1 MDQYK
6 KEFIDFVKESKPTP
20 PAGAMERCISSLPN
34 VERKHRIVPLLK
46 LQMESLPVS
55 LYLIMVMGILLEY
68 AVFWK
73 ENSLEAIQGCGV
85 IHALIVLLFFWHLL
99 LSGVGSMREIEKV
112 CKYSYGQIL
121 FARVFCLV
129 LLSCLSLIIVIMP
142 NAIWYQVSLHQV
154 TASVFPTM
162 LGSLGALYWANH
174 IGNSDT
180 TLLSIYLVNAVAA
193 SVFLEKII
201 EMGWI
206 LMTILFFLALT
217 MLILQTKNLMNRS
230 IQYETYNY

>member
-6 KEFIDFVKESKPTP
+6 KEFIDLVKESKPTP

-34 VERKHRIVPLLK
+34 VERKQRFIPLLK

-55 LYLIMVMGILLEY
+55 LYLLMVMGILLEY
-68 AVFWK
+68 AAFWRQ
-73 ENSLEAIQGCGV
+73 NSLEAIRGCGV

-121 FARVFCLV
+121 LARVLCLV
-129 LLSCLSLIIVIMP
+129 LLSFAAQMIVILP
-142 NAIWYQVSLHQV
+142 NAIWYQVSLQQII
-154 TASVFPTM
+154 ASLFPTM
-162 LGSLGALYWANH
+162 LGALGALYWANH
-174 IGNSDT
+174 IGSSDT
-180 TLLSIYLVNAVAA
+180 TLLSIYLVNAVIA
-193 SVFLEKII
+193 SVFLEQFI
-201 EMGWI
+201 ELGWF
-206 LMTILFFLALT
+206 LMTILFFLVIT
-217 MLILQTKNLMNRS
+217 MHKLQTKNLINRS